1 MTRKIILCALLI
13 LFAIGDIA
21 NGKVR
26 KSTKKKT
33 QHTTVVAN
41 QQERYDEIDNYDFLY
56 AGANDDLNLD
66 YDVATINCLLDEAVR
81 HIGARYRSG
90 SKGPNAF
97 DCSGFTSYVY
107 RQMGYDNIGA
117 SSRDQYARN
126 IPVSRSEMQRG
137 DLVFFTSPNS
147 GRNVGHVGIVVDVD
161 PITRSFT
168 RSFNFI
174 HASSSSGVKITNSN
188 DGFYARRFIGVRR
201 VM

>member
-1 MTRKIILCALLI
+1 MRKIVLCALL
-13 LFAIGDIA
+13 LTLAIGDIA

-26 KSTKKKT
+26 KSTKKKI
-33 QHTTVVAN
+33 QHTTIAA
-41 QQERYDEIDNYDFLY
+41 QQQQHYDEIDNYDFLY
-56 AGANDDLNLD
+56 AGASDDLNLD
-66 YDVATINCLLDEAVR
+66 YDVATVNCLLDEAVR

-107 RQMGYDNIGA
+107 RQMGYTDIGA

-161 PITRSFT
+161 PVTRT
-168 RSFNFI
+168 FNFI
-174 HASSSSGVKITNSN
+174 HASSSSGVKISNSN

>member
-1 MTRKIILCALLI
+1 MRKIVLCALL
-13 LFAIGDIA
+13 LTLAIGDIA

-26 KSTKKKT
+26 KSTKKKI
-33 QHTTVVAN
+33 QRTTIAA
-41 QQERYDEIDNYDFLY
+41 QQQQRYDEIDNYDFLY
-56 AGANDDLNLD
+56 AGASDDLNLD

-107 RQMGYDNIGA
+107 RQMGYTDIGA

-161 PITRSFT
+161 PVTRT
-168 RSFNFI
+168 FNFI
-174 HASSSSGVKITNSN
+174 HASSSSGVKISNSN

>member
-1 MTRKIILCALLI
+1 MRKIVLCALL
-13 LFAIGDIA
+13 LTLAIGDIA

-26 KSTKKKT
+26 KSTKKKIQRT
-33 QHTTVVAN
+33 TIAAQQQQH
-41 QQERYDEIDNYDFLY
+41 YDEIDNYDFLY
-56 AGANDDLNLD
+56 AGASDDLNLD
-66 YDVATINCLLDEAVR
+66 YDVATVNCLLDEAVR

-107 RQMGYDNIGA
+107 RQMGYTDIGA

-161 PITRSFT
+161 ERTG
-168 RSFNFI
+168 SFNFI
-174 HASSSSGVKITNSN
+174 HASVSRGVMVNNSEESYYRSRYV
-188 DGFYARRFIGVRR
+188 GARRVK
-201 VM
+201 

>member
-1 MTRKIILCALLI
+1 MRKIVLCALL
-13 LFAIGDIA
+13 LTLAIGDIA

-26 KSTKKKT
+26 KSTKKKIQRT
-33 QHTTVVAN
+33 TIAAQRQQH
-41 QQERYDEIDNYDFLY
+41 YDEIDNYDFLY
-56 AGANDDLNLD
+56 AGASDDLNLD
-66 YDVATINCLLDEAVR
+66 YDVATVNCLLDEAVR

-107 RQMGYDNIGA
+107 RQMGYTDIGA

-161 PITRSFT
+161 PVTRT
-168 RSFNFI
+168 FNFI
-174 HASSSSGVKITNSN
+174 HASSSSGVKISNSN

>member
-1 MTRKIILCALLI
+1 MTKKIILCALLV
-13 LFAIGDIA
+13 LFATGDIV
-21 NGKVR
+21 NGKAR
-26 KSTKKKT
+26 KTAKKKT
-33 QHTTVVAN
+33 QRTTAVATP
-41 QQERYDEIDNYDFLY
+41 QQQRYDEIDNYDFLY
-56 AGANDDLNLD
+56 AGASDDVNLD
-66 YDVATINCLLDEAVR
+66 YDVATVNCLLDEAVR

-90 SKGPNAF
+90 SKGPKTF
-97 DCSGFTSYVY
+97 DCYGFTSYVY
-107 RQMGYDNIGA
+107 RQMGYTNIGA

-161 PITRSFT
+161 PITH
-168 RSFNFI
+168 SFNFI

-201 VM
+201 VL

>member
-1 MTRKIILCALLI
+1 MV
-13 LFAIGDIA
+13 

-26 KSTKKKT
+26 KASKKNTQKT
-33 QHTTVVAN
+33 TAVVE
-41 QQERYDEIDNYDFLY
+41 QERVEEIDNFDFLY
-56 AGANDDLNLD
+56 ENGNDDLNVG
-66 YDVATINCLLDEAVR
+66 YESMTVNSLLDEAMS

-97 DCSGFTSYVY
+97 DCSGFTSYVF
-107 RQMGYDNIGA
+107 RQVEGTNIGS

-137 DLVFFTSPNS
+137 DLVFFTSPSS

-161 PITRSFT
+161 PINRT
-168 RSFNFI
+168 FNFI
-174 HASSSSGVKITNSN
+174 HASSSEGVKISNSN

-201 VM
+201 VL

>member
-1 MTRKIILCALLI
+1 MTRRIILCALLI

-90 SKGPNAF
+90 SKGPKAF

-161 PITRSFT
+161 PITRSF
-168 RSFNFI
+168 NFI

-201 VM
+201 VL